1 MDCWNILTIH
11 KVRSGPSEQN
21 KNTLSARAWKAGI
34 KLYYAR
40 GYFTWGLG
48 MFFHFLYFQDGIH
61 NFGICANKS
70 CGHSPQRRHFRPQEF
85 GETWHWLGHG
95 ENTWPRRWSEAGRY
109 HVNHRVGN
117 PSPDKERVNVLIC
130 NSDSIIESW
139 WIDLDVPWK
148 KTIKSLKANLNSLI
162 VSLSES

>member
-1 MDCWNILTIH
+1 MQGHERL
-11 KVRSGPSEQN
+11 
-21 KNTLSARAWKAGI
+21 L
-34 KLYYAR
+34 LY
-40 GYFTWGLG
+40 FIMFEVTWGLG
-48 MFFHFLYFQDGIH
+48 KFFHFLYFQDGIH

-130 NSDSIIESW
+130 NSDSKIESW
-139 WIDLDVPWK
+139 WIDWYVPWK
-148 KTIKSLKANLNSLI
+148 KTIIKSLKANLNSLI
-162 VSLSES
+162 VFLEWIVIIAVHTKKQPSSHAFLLGCKNT